1 MKTLPLN
8 LEELFRSKITE
19 LHATEKKLSKG
30 FESLCLASQTDEL
43 RSALSPERSEQL
55 THVSR
60 LALIL
65 QSLKLKASRDRD
77 SLSEELLQQ
86 LSEVTGYKKQKNVFK
101 DIQILHCLKTIY
113 SIKIAR
119 YSSLQLI
126 SENIEMKP
134 ASALLAQSLEDSRN
148 NFAYLIQIEQ
158 NIIYPV
164 AAK

>member
-1 MKTLPLN
+1 MKTPPLN
-8 LEELFRSKITE
+8 LEELFRSQITE
-19 LHATEKKLSKG
+19 LHATEKKLIKG
-30 FESLCLASQTDEL
+30 FESLYASSQTDEL
-43 RSALSPERSEQL
+43 KSASSPERSEQL

-60 LALIL
+60 LAMIL
-65 QSLKLKASRDRD
+65 QSLKLKASRASDTV
-77 SLSEELLQQ
+77 SEALLQQ
-86 LSEVTGYKKQKNVFK
+86 LPEVTGYKKQKDVFK

-126 SENIEMKP
+126 AENIDKKP
-134 ASALLAQSLEDSRN
+134 MTTLLAQSLEDSRN

-158 NIIYPV
+158 NIIYPA